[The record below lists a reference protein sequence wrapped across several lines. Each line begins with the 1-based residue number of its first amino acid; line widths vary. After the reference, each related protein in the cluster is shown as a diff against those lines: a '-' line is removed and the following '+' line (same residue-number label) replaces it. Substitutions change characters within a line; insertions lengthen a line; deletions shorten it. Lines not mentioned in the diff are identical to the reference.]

1 MDFRKHKK
9 MPKVG
14 SAMTPFPYSARPAD
28 DVEKVERLMREHD
41 IHHIPVQDNGRVVG
55 IVSERDLH
63 RLVNPALPKIDKQ
76 QIRVRD
82 VASSNPYVVEIDTPL
97 DQVVTR
103 MAESH
108 IGSAIVVKHDK
119 LVGIL
124 SVTDICRVLAE
135 LLEIRFPTPAEDDV
149 A

>member
-14 SAMTPFPYSARPAD
+14 AVMTPFPYSARPTD
-28 DVEKVERLMREHD
+28 NVEKVERLMHEHE
-41 IHHIPVQDNGRVVG
+41 IRHIPVQDDGRVVG

-63 RLVNPALPKIDKQ
+63 ALANPTHPKVDKGR
-76 QIRVRD
+76 IRVRD
-82 VASSNPYVVEIDTPL
+82 VALPNPYVVEIDMPL
-97 DQVVTR
+97 DQVVTS
-103 MAESH
+103 MAENR
-108 IGSAIVVKHDK
+108 IGSAIVVKQGK

-135 LLEIRFPTPAEDDV
+135 LLEERFPAPSGDDV